1 VDLPFFGKQS
11 MLFCRRMR
19 FEPKRESREWQC
31 LPVTQ
36 REGVPLSCQQDTHAT
51 CINAEFEDE
60 CLSSQRKTSPPG
72 VCACQVNDVA
82 RAESIEEQS
91 GCAQEG
97 PGEGGDDDDVEGHI
111 MVAWPLSP
119 PKS

>member
-11 MLFCRRMR
+11 MLFVAGWGSNQ
-19 FEPKRESREWQC
+19 KRESREWQC

-36 REGVPLSCQQDTHAT
+36 REGASLSCQQDTHAT

-72 VCACQVNDVA
+72 VCGYVCQVNDVA

-91 GCAQEG
+91 GCARRGARGREATTTSK
-97 PGEGGDDDDVEGHI
+97 DI
-111 MVAWPLSP
+111 SW
-119 PKS
+119 